1 MGYVKAGSRV
11 SLYTSAAFAVA
22 LAVCLFLRQP
32 LGLNIALALQAILL
46 VVFALR
52 LSKTRKFMPSGLM
65 VVATALAMVLE
76 LALRSTPAT

>member
-11 SLYTSAAFAVA
+11 SLYTSAVFAVA
-22 LAVCLFLRQP
+22 LAICLFLGQP
-32 LGLNIALALQAILL
+32 VGLYVALALQAILL

-65 VVATALAMVLE
+65 VVVTALAIVLE
-76 LALRSTPAT
+76 VALRSTPTS